1 MNPGILTSGYRPP
14 PMPYG
19 LLGLPS
25 RGFDPRS
32 IAGLGGWWDAMDSST
47 LTTGTGVSEWRD
59 KSRFGQAFSQATRGS
74 QPTLTAS
81 AISGR
86 PGVTFSSGRFL
97 NLGSQTI
104 GGNNLVSA
112 PGNPWSIYIVCRS
125 TDNSALVKT
134 LFGKGQ
140 NQVQLAQNT
149 AGSLAQANGAAPSS
163 SPVFPANVNGL
174 FTFDYNGSFVQMRFN
189 DGISTT
195 ATPTNT
201 TNEAV
206 NIALGMR
213 NASSPFQHFVGHIGE
228 VLFYNRSLNASE
240 RSSVVSYLSSKWGVA
255 IPQYSPPT
263 YADADANTYITRV
276 EFADTLALETA
287 TRDAIND
294 FIVGCK
300 ADGIWNSIKASCILC
315 GARTLSGALTPLV
328 DAAPTNNNFV
338 GADYNR
344 KTGLLGNGATKSLD
358 TNRNNNVEPQ
368 NSFHLSVYASAV
380 ASSGYMIGDIY
391 GTGWSGIARSGAN
404 LLFAARS
411 ISNAT
416 ATAAT
421 GFLGVS
427 RAASANFTSRI
438 SGTTTTTTQTS
449 QTITQNR
456 IRVFASNAGAGGTP
470 GEWGAHRLAFY
481 SIGESLTLSLLDSRV
496 STLYSAIST
505 AIVPQVANADAQGW
519 LNRVYDNGGTVSAT
533 TAAAVNDFCNAIDA
547 AGIRDRFYR
556 LNLFCGGNLAAC
568 RTPLYRATS
577 LAGTQLGNTI
587 DTNVGPFVDAD
598 YVEAGGSGGLKGN
611 GSSKYL
617 STGLLVGD
625 AMPSGTGNGH
635 MSVYAASAQSA
646 GSGNFRYHLG
656 TPQLYL
662 FARDGG
668 PNAGL
673 AWVSASAAIFT
684 SVADITGHLVGTNS
698 ASNAREYF
706 RNGTSI
712 GSNST
717 IASPPAATSE
727 FTVFGRSSQAN
738 VLFDGRLAA
747 YSIGGP
753 MTASQATAYYTAM
766 QAFQTALGRNV

>member
-32 IAGLGGWWDAMDSST
+32 IVGLGGWWDAMDSST

-125 TDNSALVKT
+125 TDSSALVKT

-149 AGSLAQANGAAPSS
+149 AGSLVQANGAAPTSV
-163 SPVFPANVNGL
+163 PAFPANVNGL
-174 FTFDYNGSFVQMRFN
+174 FSFDYNGSFVQMRFN

-263 YADADANTYITRV
+263 YADADANAYITRV

-300 ADGIWNSIKASCILC
+300 ADGIWPAIKASCILC

-328 DAAPTNNNFV
+328 GAAPTNSNFV

-344 KTGLLGNGATKSLD
+344 KTGLVGNGSIKNLNTGRAENAD
-358 TNRNNNVEPQ
+358 PQ
-368 NSFHLSVYASAV
+368 NAHHIAAHVSSIGSGEIVRNGSNTTIITTTVTRSRSSSSDAYTAV
-380 ASSGYMIGDIY
+380 A
-391 GTGWSGIARSGAN
+391 
-404 LLFAARS
+404 
-411 ISNAT
+411 
-416 ATAAT
+416 
-421 GFLGVS
+421 GFIGVS
-427 RAASANFTSRI
+427 RS
-438 SGTTTTTTQTS
+438 
-449 QTITQNR
+449 
-456 IRVFASNAGAGGTP
+456 ASNAYLRRNGGSTTSVASVSQ
-470 GEWGAHRLAFY
+470 GSVADSFLVATGTSRVAFY
-481 SIGESLTLSLLDSRV
+481 SIGESINLALLDSRV
-496 STLYSAIST
+496 TTISSAIST
-505 AIVPQVANADAQGW
+505 AIVPQVASADAQDW

-533 TAAAVNDFCNAIDA
+533 TAAAVNDFCNAINA
-547 AGIRDRFYR
+547 AGIRDRFAR

-568 RTPLYRATS
+568 RTPLYRAKS

-625 AMPSGTGNGH
+625 AMPSGNGH

-656 TPQLYL
+656 TPQIYL

-673 AWVSASAAIFT
+673 LWVSGSAAILT
-684 SVADITGHLVGTNS
+684 SAADITGHLVGTNS

-712 GSNST
+712 GSNSVT
-717 IASPPAATSE
+717 TSPPTATSE
-727 FTVFGRSSQAN
+727 FMVFGRSSQAN
-738 VLFDGRLAA
+738 VLFDGRMAA
-747 YSIGGP
+747 YSIGEP